1 MASNSSTIQIA
12 IFCVSPVC
20 TSADD
25 VSEADVSEA
34 DVSVVDVA
42 EVDVAEVDVAVVVSV
57 ERSESELLRL
67 FSVSVTV
74 SVSSLLSVLIR

>member
-25 VSEADVSEA
+25 VSEADVS
-34 DVSVVDVA
+34 VFDVA

-57 ERSESELLRL
+57 ELSESELLRL